1 MPFRKGNFVI
11 MKVDLETSNS
21 YTEVMTVI
29 NTLPT
34 IDRTKIPDKLLNII
48 KENSNYSKTSLVYP
62 EVWKDFKIL
71 GWYGRINSFQRVLEG
86 PSN

>member
-29 NTLPT
+29 NALPT
-34 IDRTKIPDKLLNII
+34 IDRTKIPNKLLNII
-48 KENSNYSKTSLVYP
+48 KENSNPDYN
-62 EVWKDFKIL
+62 F
-71 GWYGRINSFQRVLEG
+71 
-86 PSN
+86 

>member
-34 IDRTKIPDKLLNII
+34 IDRTNKRK
-48 KENSNYSKTSLVYP
+48 
-62 EVWKDFKIL
+62 FK
-71 GWYGRINSFQRVLEG
+71 S
-86 PSN
+86 